1 MVDDSTGNLQFN
13 VEDPA
18 ALLSLA
24 LQYMQPMR
32 PLMEVLLGRGSWPG
46 SQAATP
52 AAEGEGEENAR
63 DNDSANSC
71 ATLSNAIRW
80 ELDADAD
87 VMERVRALLACA
99 KLSGGSSGDG
109 GSGKVFAAAAD
120 RCLPLDDID
129 DMLAYIAG
137 HKYLQSLLVQPNLRA
152 SVAAGYWEHVEELAR
167 EVCVFAGDG
176 GAAVTPLANVADLT
190 DACLRDAPALRR
202 LESLLRAERTA
213 SLREALFIGAVP
225 LSGRKR
231 LRVTSAAAAA
241 AGADPG
247 FWVQFPEVQPGC
259 RHLMGPLAGL

>member
-13 VEDPA
+13 AEDPA

-46 SQAATP
+46 AQTATP
-52 AAEGEGEENAR
+52 AAEGEGEENAH
-63 DNDSANSC
+63 DHDSA
-71 ATLSNAIRW
+71 TLRNAIRW
-80 ELDADAD
+80 ELDVDAD
-87 VMERVRALLACA
+87 VMERVRALLARA
-99 KLSGGSSGDG
+99 KLGSGVGGDG
-109 GSGKVFAAAAD
+109 GKVFGAAE

-129 DMLAYIAG
+129 DMLAYVAG

-176 GAAVTPLANVADLT
+176 SAAVTPLANVADLT